1 MLPFWSG
8 TTADTRPGRGPG
20 IRWLA
25 LALIPVLLAACGG
38 GAVRAPVGERAA
50 VPRSGAAQGVHVVRR
65 GESLF
70 SIAWQYG
77 LDYRTLA
84 RWNGIR
90 PPYTIHPGQRLR
102 LRPGPVARQ
111 RSAPPARPRQ
121 MPVPKKAASGS
132 GKAEVARKPSPRTA
146 DAPER
151 SGQRVVRWT
160 WPADGPILRRFDPR
174 RPGKK
179 GISIGGRPG
188 DPVRAAA
195 DGRVVYSGSGLV
207 GYGRL
212 IIIKHNNL
220 YLSAYGHNRKL
231 LVREGDVVRRGQVI
245 ARLGSSGTNR
255 PQLHFEIRRQGRPVD
270 PLRYLP
276 RRR

>member
-1 MLPFWSG
+1 MNR
-8 TTADTRPGRGPG
+8 AVRR
-20 IRWLA
+20 LA
-25 LALIPVLLAACGG
+25 FGVLATLLAGCGG
-38 GAVRAPVGERAA
+38 GAVRAPVGERA
-50 VPRSGAAQGVHVVRR
+50 PQPPAAATAARGFHVVRS

-77 LDYRTLA
+77 LDYRRLA

-90 PPYTIHPGQRLR
+90 PPYLIHPGQRLR
-102 LRPGPVARQ
+102 LRPPAGGSRHESRVKGREPVSRRAL
-111 RSAPPARPRQ
+111 SPRQ
-121 MPVPKKAASGS
+121 SKT
-132 GKAEVARKPSPRTA
+132 ERRTA
-146 DAPER
+146 RTESAARER
-151 SGQRVVRWT
+151 AAKREAKSAGGALRWT

-174 RPGKK
+174 RPGRK
-179 GISIGGRPG
+179 GIRIGGRPG

-195 DGRVVYSGSGLV
+195 AGRVVYSGSGLV

-212 IIIKHNNL
+212 IIIKHNNR
-220 YLSAYGHNRKL
+220 YLSAYGHNREL
-231 LVREGDVVRRGQVI
+231 LVKEGDVVRRGQVI

-255 PQLHFEIRRQGRPVD
+255 PMLHFEIRRNGRPVD